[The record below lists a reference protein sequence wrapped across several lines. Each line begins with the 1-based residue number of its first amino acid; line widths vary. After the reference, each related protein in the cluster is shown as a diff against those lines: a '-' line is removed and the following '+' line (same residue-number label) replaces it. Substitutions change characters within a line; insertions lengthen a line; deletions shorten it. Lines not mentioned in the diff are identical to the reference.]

1 MFPTNRLL
9 LSLRKTAQSY
19 LKRGITSKT
28 AVTPEPNEESDTVV
42 KNIVV
47 SQTGPIRLFGLS
59 RPQRKNAL
67 DSATAQELAEALDE
81 FDENEEMKIG
91 IVHGI
96 GGNFCSG
103 FDLGEIAK
111 SEGDSDRLPHFGALC
126 TRMQL
131 SKKPLIAA
139 VTGYAIGAGF
149 ELALMCDLRILEQK
163 SRMGF
168 LNRRFGIPV
177 MCGGTVR
184 LPAMVG
190 YSRAMDLI
198 LTGREIS
205 GEEAFNW
212 GLGARLVASGSAL
225 GQSISIAQ
233 SILKY
238 PQGALLADRTSMS
251 YATFGGKPIEEAL
264 EFERDN
270 ATDLLLDGG
279 IKGAQRFVDG
289 FGRHGKS
296 TNITTNDRTSF
307 RSLEDDVL

>member
-1 MFPTNRLL
+1 MFPSNRLL
-9 LSLRKTAQSY
+9 LSLRNIAKSHI
-19 LKRGITSKT
+19 KRCITSKT
-28 AVTPEPNEESDTVV
+28 AVTPEQTEESDV
-42 KNIVV
+42 KSIIISN
-47 SQTGPIRLFGLS
+47 TGAITLFGLS
-59 RPQRKNAL
+59 RHDRKNAL
-67 DSATAQELAEALDE
+67 DSAAAQELADALNE
-81 FDENEEMKIG
+81 FDENEEAKVG
-91 IVHGI
+91 IIHGI

-103 FDLGEIAK
+103 FDLEEIAK

-126 TRMQL
+126 TRNQL

-149 ELALMCDLRILEQK
+149 ELALMCDMRVLEEK

-168 LNRRFGIPV
+168 LNRRFGIPI

-184 LPAMVG
+184 LPAMIG

-205 GEEAFNW
+205 GEEAFSW
-212 GLGARLVASGSAL
+212 GLGARLVACGAAL
-225 GQSISIAQ
+225 GQSISLAQ
-233 SILKY
+233 MILKY
-238 PQGALLADRTSMS
+238 PQGALLADRTSMN

-270 ATDLLLDGG
+270 ATDFLLDDG

-296 TNITTNDRTSF
+296 TNITNSDRTSF
-307 RSLEDDVL
+307 RKLEDEVV